1 MKIIIA
7 CEIYPPDIGGP
18 ATFVKNIIPV
28 LKQAGHQIQVI
39 TYADSND
46 SADGVIRISRKTN
59 LFLRYLKY
67 FLAIRKISQDADL
80 IFAQGPL
87 ASGLPAILVKKL
99 TGKKV
104 FIKVV
109 GDVAWERV
117 YNQGKITEAV
127 DDFQT
132 KKYSAAIERQ
142 KKIRS
147 WTVKNADLIIT
158 PSEYLKKLVYGWGV
172 APNKIKVI
180 YNAISAKRK
189 SQTQEQAKR
198 QLGLEG
204 KIILFV
210 GRLTPWKGL
219 ETLIDLLP
227 VWLMVERDLKLV
239 IVGEGP
245 SEKILK
251 LRIKNLKLEDK
262 VRLVGRLDQT
272 SVGDY
277 YQAADIFVLNSA
289 YEGLSHTLLEA
300 LSFGLPAV
308 VSNVGGNPEVVKNE
322 INGFL
327 VEYNDQQQILEA
339 VKKIAQNQE
348 LAKSFQKAN
357 QEVLEK
363 FSVAK
368 MNQDYLATLDSTN
381 Y

>member
-59 LFLRYLKY
+59 MFLRYLKY

>member
-59 LFLRYLKY
+59 MFLRYLKY

-109 GDVAWERV
+109 GDVAWERA
-117 YNQGKITEAV
+117 YNQGKITEAA

>member
-109 GDVAWERV
+109 GDVAWERA
-117 YNQGKITEAV
+117 YNQGKITEAA